1 MGRRPARCYRY
12 CKNKPYI
19 KSRYL
24 RGVPDPKIAIFDVGK
39 KSAHTDDFP
48 LCVHLVC
55 GEKQQLGSECMEAG
69 RIVVNKYMFKNT
81 GKDTFH
87 MRIRIHPFHVLRQNK
102 MLSCA
107 GADRLSSGMRHAFGK
122 ALGVCARV
130 KIGQIIY
137 SCRAALNKK
146 AHLIE
151 ALRRASYKFA
161 GRQHIVVSNKWGFTP
176 FTRDEYKRL
185 RGMDRLY
192 DQGNHVTLKN
202 GHGLIAEQG
211 VANAFVRYD
220 SK

>member
-24 RGVPDPKIAIFDVGK
+24 RGVPDPKVSIFDVGK
-39 KSAHTDDFP
+39 RTASTDEFP

-69 RIVVNKYMFKNT
+69 RIVVNKYMFKT
-81 GKDTFH
+81 AGKDSFH
-87 MRIRIHPFHVLRQNK
+87 LRIRLHPFHVLRQNK

-130 KIGQIIY
+130 NIGQIIY
-137 SCRAALNKK
+137 SIRSKDNQKDKLV
-146 AHLIE
+146 E

-161 GRQHIVVSNKWGFTP
+161 GRQHIVVSKKWGFTDHP
-176 FTRDEYKRL
+176 REEYKKL
-185 RGMDRLY
+185 RAADRFI

-202 GHGLIAEQG
+202 GHGLISAAG

-220 SK
+220 AK